1 MDNLQVL
8 KQIKCFILDLDGT
21 VYLGKKVLDGSMDFL
36 EILGE
41 KTYSSS
47 FLPIT
52 HLKMQNFM

>member
-41 KTYSSS
+41 KNIQFKFFY
-47 FLPIT
+47 
-52 HLKMQNFM
+52 Q